1 MAKSW
6 DTTSLDL
13 ITALHNKNSEC
24 ADQLETCPSVAV
36 QNRCQTLAQICCSTC
51 KIYFANRTA
60 ELELEREKAAEEA
73 AANSFSIGSSMTMKP
88 AEPAREVEINGG
100 ALAGSFE
107 VAKVDDN
114 DSTEEG

>member
-1 MAKSW
+1 MY
-6 DTTSLDL
+6 
-13 ITALHNKNSEC
+13 NKILEC

-60 ELELEREKAAEEA
+60 ELELEREQAAEQA
-73 AANSFSIGSSMTMKP
+73 ASNSFSIGSSMTLKP
-88 AEPAREVEINGG
+88 AEPSREVEINGG

-107 VAKVDDN
+107 VAQADEN
-114 DSTEEG
+114 DSAEEGLFL